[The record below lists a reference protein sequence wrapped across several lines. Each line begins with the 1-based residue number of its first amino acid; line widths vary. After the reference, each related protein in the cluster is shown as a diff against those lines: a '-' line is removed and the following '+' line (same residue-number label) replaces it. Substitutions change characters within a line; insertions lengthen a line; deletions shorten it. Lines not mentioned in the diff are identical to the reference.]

1 MQVSSL
7 ADRYW
12 GLRALEFAAG
22 AEQAATVD
30 DVVLLFTR
38 EIAQV
43 GYSSH
48 LIVVVDERDLP
59 LRSIA
64 NGWQPQWTTL
74 YTKEKMT
81 QSDPVHRH
89 LLRTLNPF
97 LWSEAPYDAE
107 REPRCS
113 AIMQLAAD
121 FRMTEGLCVP
131 VHYDGTTAAVSIAGE
146 KPESSPGVRSALHLM
161 SLFAHNRLR
170 ALKKRPAASERPLLT
185 SREREVLQWVSAGKS
200 DWDIGVILHISERT
214 ARAHVTNALRKLN
227 AVNRPAAIV
236 EALRAG
242 EISLNH

>member
-1 MQVSSL
+1 MQLLGVN
-7 ADRYW
+7 DRYW
-12 GLRALEFAAG
+12 GLRALEFAAA
-22 AEQAATVD
+22 AEQASAVETV
-30 DVVLLFTR
+30 LELFTQ

-43 GYSSH
+43 GFNSH
-48 LIVVVDERDLP
+48 LIVVVDDRDLTG
-59 LRSIA
+59 RSIA
-64 NGWQPQWTTL
+64 NGWPPQWTEL
-74 YTKEKMT
+74 YTKEKM
-81 QSDPVHRH
+81 SRADPVHRY

-107 REPRCS
+107 QEPECKS
-113 AIMQLAAD
+113 VMQLAAD
-121 FRMTEGLCVP
+121 FRMTEGFCVP

-146 KPESSPGVRSALHLM
+146 KPETSPGVRSALHLM

-170 ALKKRPAASERPLLT
+170 ALKKPADSRRRYVLT

-200 DWDIGVILHISERT
+200 DWDIGVILHITERT
-214 ARAHVTNALRKLN
+214 ARAHVTNAVRKLN

>member
-1 MQVSSL
+1 
-7 ADRYW
+7 
-12 GLRALEFAAG
+12 LRALEFAAG

-30 DVVLLFTR
+30 DVLQLFTR

-43 GYSSH
+43 GYTSH

-59 LRSIA
+59 RRSIA
-64 NGWQPQWTTL
+64 NGWQPQWTAL

-89 LLRTLNPF
+89 LLRTLKPF

-107 REPRCS
+107 REPRCQ
-113 AIMQLAAD
+113 AIMQLATD
-121 FRMTEGLCVP
+121 FRMTEGFCVP

-170 ALKKRPAASERPLLT
+170 ALKKRSASHQPHLLT

-214 ARAHVTNALRKLN
+214 ARAHVTNAVRKLN
-227 AVNRPAAIV
+227 AVNRPAAVV